1 MNRLIFAV
9 TTAAFAA
16 AATSAAFAQ
25 TQPPALTAAAAAY
38 AKIAGYKTTAHVYQV
53 KGTQTQ
59 NSVYDYTFT
68 KPTSIS
74 MNIVSGANSGAN
86 VTWNGGTSVRAGK
99 GMFTKTVELTDPLV
113 SSLRGMTIVQLSFGS
128 ILAHAAETAGSLTA
142 STTTLGGATV
152 NLVNLDVANPQGDN
166 GLTREVLYLSQS
178 SNLPVRVDGFVGST
192 LVQTVTFENTTTN

>member
-1 MNRLIFAV
+1 MKRAL
-9 TTAAFAA
+9 TALLLAA
-16 AATSAAFAQ
+16 AATAAAPAQ

-38 AKIAGYKTTAHVYQV
+38 AKLAGYKTTAHVYQV
-53 KGTQTQ
+53 KGNETQ
-59 NSVYDYTFT
+59 NSVYDYTFA

-86 VTWNGGTSVRAGK
+86 VTWNGGTTVRAGK
-99 GMFTKTVELTDPLV
+99 GMFTKSVALTDPLV

-128 ILAHAAETAGSLTA
+128 ILQHAAETAGALSA

-166 GLTREVLYLSQS
+166 GLTREVLYLSQT

-192 LVQTVTFENTTTN
+192 LVQTVSFQNTTVN

>member
-1 MNRLIFAV
+1 MKRLFSGTFALALAV
-9 TTAAFAA
+9 VSTAVAG
-16 AATSAAFAQ
+16 AQ

-38 AKIAGYKTTAHVYQV
+38 AKVAGYKTTAHVYQV

-59 NSVYDYTFT
+59 NSVYDYTFA

-74 MNIVSGANSGAN
+74 MNIVSGANSGAS
-86 VTWNGGTSVRAGK
+86 VTWNGGTTVRAGK
-99 GMFTKTVELTDPLV
+99 GMFTKSVDLTDPMV

-128 ILAHAAETAGSLTA
+128 ILQHAAETAGALTA

-166 GLTREVLYLSQS
+166 GLTREVLYLSQAT
-178 SNLPVRVDGFVGST
+178 NLPVRVDGFIGTT
-192 LVQTVTFENTTTN
+192 LVQTVSFENTTTS